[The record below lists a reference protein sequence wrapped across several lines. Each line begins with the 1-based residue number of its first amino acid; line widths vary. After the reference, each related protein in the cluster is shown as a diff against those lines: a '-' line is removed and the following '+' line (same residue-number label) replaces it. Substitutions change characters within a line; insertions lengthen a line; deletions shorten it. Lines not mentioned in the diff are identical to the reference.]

1 MFPNS
6 KLDIGGPGFFF
17 LIWFLGF
24 SKKIFLVFPNEISLV
39 FIVYFCTR
47 YDFFRVLKKNSFQLK
62 YIHTTVHSC
71 ALKSKNEL
79 WKTLLNHCRAVLWFL
94 RQTARQR
101 LRGRLLQPRY
111 RCELA
116 PGRCLLDL
124 FVLFGPVG
132 LDHGLVFGWINY
144 RKSCLWSPTPSW
156 GIWNFPSFRQE
167 IHSAFY
173 SKTITKEFLITSWW
187 NSLTTFYLKCKCYLW
202 NSFFLKFWVDVIWYY
217 VPAKSISKRGVLKIH

>member
-1 MFPNS
+1 M
-6 KLDIGGPGFFF
+6 
-17 LIWFLGF
+17 
-24 SKKIFLVFPNEISLV
+24 KI
-39 FIVYFCTR
+39 
-47 YDFFRVLKKNSFQLK
+47 
-62 YIHTTVHSC
+62 
-71 ALKSKNEL
+71 
-79 WKTLLNHCRAVLWFL
+79 LLNHCRTILWFL

-116 PGRCLLDL
+116 PGWCLLDL
-124 FVLFGPVG
+124 FVLFGLVG

-156 GIWNFPSFRQE
+156 GIGNFPSFRQE

-202 NSFFLKFWVDVIWYY
+202 NSFLKFWMDVIQVNLCQKLLFFHQLTHNMTTDCSLNYKFNTWTLQAQTWGEHVEYSLMNMRQLHILFNL
-217 VPAKSISKRGVLKIH
+217 AKTWHVIVCWFLCFPLNLPELNLKLFWTSE

>member
-1 MFPNS
+1 MSEKAVIYWTHPPSTYADVIYGCSIVSALGLKEKKKDCWYKINFKNQVARS
-6 KLDIGGPGFFF
+6 NMKLKS
-17 LIWFLGF
+17 LIA
-24 SKKIFLVFPNEISLV
+24 S
-39 FIVYFCTR
+39 
-47 YDFFRVLKKNSFQLK
+47 
-62 YIHTTVHSC
+62 YIRS
-71 ALKSKNEL
+71 LKSKNEL
-79 WKTLLNHCRAVLWFL
+79 WKTLLNHCRTVLWFL

-116 PGRCLLDL
+116 PGWCLLDL
-124 FVLFGPVG
+124 FVLFGLVG

-156 GIWNFPSFRQE
+156 GIGNFPSFRQE

-187 NSLTTFYLKCKCYLW
+187 NSLTTFYLKCKSQL
-202 NSFFLKFWVDVIWYY
+202 LKEWFWKFY
-217 VPAKSISKRGVLKIH
+217 VNVM

>member
-1 MFPNS
+1 MLTYYMDVPWS
-6 KLDIGGPGFFF
+6 A
-17 LIWFLGF
+17 LGLKKKKDCWYKK
-24 SKKIFLVFPNEISLV
+24 KKIKDQVARSNMILKSL
-39 FIVYFCTR
+39 IA
-47 YDFFRVLKKNSFQLK
+47 S
-62 YIHTTVHSC
+62 YIR

-94 RQTARQR
+94 RQTAGQR

-187 NSLTTFYLKCKCYLW
+187 NSLTTFYLKCKSQL
-202 NSFFLKFWVDVIWYY
+202 LME
-217 VPAKSISKRGVLKIH
+217 

>member
-1 MFPNS
+1 M
-6 KLDIGGPGFFF
+6 
-17 LIWFLGF
+17 IWFLQSLEKGIIRT
-24 SKKIFLVFPNEISLV
+24 KI
-39 FIVYFCTR
+39 
-47 YDFFRVLKKNSFQLK
+47 Q
-62 YIHTTVHSC
+62 TTLHLC
-71 ALKSKNEL
+71 ALKSKNKL
-79 WKTLLNHCRAVLWFL
+79 WKTLLNHCRTVLWFL

-116 PGRCLLDL
+116 LGRRLLDL
-124 FVLFGPVG
+124 FVLFGPFG

-156 GIWNFPSFRQE
+156 EIGNFPSFRQE

-202 NSFFLKFWVDVIWYY
+202 ISFLKLWVDVIWYY
-217 VPAKSISKRGVLKIH
+217 VLIYEEVCFSINCTFISRHYWKFVCIWKS

>member
-1 MFPNS
+1 MLTYYMDVPWS
-6 KLDIGGPGFFF
+6 A
-17 LIWFLGF
+17 LG
-24 SKKIFLVFPNEISLV
+24 
-39 FIVYFCTR
+39 
-47 YDFFRVLKKNSFQLK
+47 LKKKKDCWYKKKNFKDQVARSNMILK
-62 YIHTTVHSC
+62 SLIASYIR

-79 WKTLLNHCRAVLWFL
+79 WKTFLNHCRAVLWFL
-94 RQTARQR
+94 RQTAGQR

-187 NSLTTFYLKCKCYLW
+187 NSLTTFYLKCKSQL
-202 NSFFLKFWVDVIWYY
+202 LME
-217 VPAKSISKRGVLKIH
+217 

>member
-1 MFPNS
+1 M
-6 KLDIGGPGFFF
+6 
-17 LIWFLGF
+17 
-24 SKKIFLVFPNEISLV
+24 
-39 FIVYFCTR
+39 
-47 YDFFRVLKKNSFQLK
+47 
-62 YIHTTVHSC
+62 
-71 ALKSKNEL
+71 KSKNEL
-79 WKTLLNHCRAVLWFL
+79 WKTLLNHCRSVLWFL

-202 NSFFLKFWVDVIWYY
+202 NSFLKFWVDVIWYY
-217 VPAKSISKRGVLKIH
+217 VLIYQEVCFLLLARSFQGITENLYVFEKVKPTFCNCIVSGWANQIDWFWKVNLYFNIVIDFFTLYFVLKWKFNLN